1 MRRVLVV
8 LAFLLLLPGCEK
20 PAAPILETD
29 LLVRVEVGA
38 REVELGRAFP
48 VTVTRVWE
56 KDLEPSEWDD
66 ASLSPL
72 VVRLEEQS
80 RREDEIRIEET
91 WRYRGYAFTLE
102 DVRVPPVVFL
112 ARPRDGGQGL
122 IVKTDALRLRVL
134 PALDPIE
141 PGDPELPG
149 TLHLEGHSWTPWVW
163 SAGAIVLLLLGGAM
177 LVHRRRPSEPPAPIL
192 PEPTVETPASR
203 ALAALEAI
211 RGRGARDTDVPEAA
225 DVVRDYVSSAF
236 GFRTR
241 ERTTEEVLAA
251 SPPAPEA
258 PLRGLL
264 TAADRVKYAA
274 GSPSSAQ
281 RDAALDQ
288 AELYVEASGSTP
300 S

>member
-1 MRRVLVV
+1 MHRVLVAV
-8 LAFLLLLPGCEK
+8 AFLLLLPGCEE
-20 PAAPILETD
+20 PVAPILETD

-38 REVELGRAFP
+38 REVELGKAFP
-48 VTVTRVWE
+48 VTVTRIWE

-80 RREDEIRIEET
+80 RREDEARIEET
-91 WRYRGYAFTLE
+91 WRYRGYAFTLD
-102 DVRVPPVVFL
+102 DVRIPPVVLL
-112 ARPRDGGQGL
+112 ARPLDGGQGR
-122 IVKTDALRLRVL
+122 IVKTDALRLRVR

-149 TLHLEGHSWTPWVW
+149 MLHAEGRPWTPWLWTTGV
-163 SAGAIVLLLLGGAM
+163 IVLLLVGGAT
-177 LVHRRRPSEPPAPIL
+177 LVHRRRPSETPAPL
-192 PEPTVETPASR
+192 PPEPTVETPASR

-211 RGRGARDTDVPEAA
+211 RGRGASDADVPEAA
-225 DVVRDYVSSAF
+225 DVVRDYVSRAF

-258 PLRGLL
+258 PLRALL

-274 GSPSSAQ
+274 GSPSPGE

-288 AELYVEASGSTP
+288 AERYVEKSGSTP